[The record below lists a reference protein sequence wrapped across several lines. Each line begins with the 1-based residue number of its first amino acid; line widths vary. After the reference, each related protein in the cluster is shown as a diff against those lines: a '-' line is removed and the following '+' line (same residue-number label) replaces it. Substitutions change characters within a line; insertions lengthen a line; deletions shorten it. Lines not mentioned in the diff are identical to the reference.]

1 MKLIFLGSLFSL
13 EFNKN
18 SFVIFVE
25 IRNFRVFKVVK
36 SISYE
41 FLENNW

>member
-1 MKLIFLGSLFSL
+1 
-13 EFNKN
+13 
-18 SFVIFVE
+18 VE

-36 SISYE
+36 SISYG